1 MKTKDKL
8 IIRKPTLKDKEAVLE
23 LVEEFRKYESVINGH
38 GSIDK
43 FATYEEWLEKLAI
56 YENKETLPENRVLST
71 QYITV
76 RESDNKVVGL
86 VNARWYLNSFL
97 MFHGGHIGD
106 SIRPLERNKGYAT
119 EQIRLVLDEFKKRGE
134 KRVLITCKKSNL
146 ASARTIEKN
155 GGVLENEVEY
165 DGDTYKRYWVYLD

>member
-1 MKTKDKL
+1 MKTQDKL
-8 IIRKPTLKDKEAVLE
+8 IIRRPTLDDKEQVLG
-23 LVEEFRKYESVINGH
+23 LVKEFREYDSVINGH

-43 FATYEEWLEKLAI
+43 CASYEEWLDKLAM
-56 YENKETLPENRVLST
+56 YENKETLPEGRVLST

-76 RESDNKVVGL
+76 RKKDNKVVGL
-86 VNARWYLNSFL
+86 INARWYLNDFL

-119 EQIRLVLDEFKKRGE
+119 EQIRLVLEEFRKKGE
-134 KRVLITCKKSNL
+134 KKVLITCKKQNI

-155 GGVLENEVEY
+155 GGVFENEVVFE
-165 DGDTYKRYWVYLD
+165 GEVYKRYWITI